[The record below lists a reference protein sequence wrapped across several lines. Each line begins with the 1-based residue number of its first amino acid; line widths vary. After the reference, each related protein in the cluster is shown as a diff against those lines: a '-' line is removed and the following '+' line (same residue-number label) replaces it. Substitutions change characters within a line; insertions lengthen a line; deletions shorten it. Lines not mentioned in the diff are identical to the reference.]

1 MPLHMQHCLAQSKQ
15 QRFFLFFWIIRS
27 SFLSF
32 SNRNYAAEASKA
44 NSKNNFKMTEM
55 DSYKS
60 SKKLATETSLKNYKK
75 GAKDAVE
82 KFKGSQ
88 NLGYDNPE
96 IQRHFTGV

>member
-1 MPLHMQHCLAQSKQ
+1 
-15 QRFFLFFWIIRS
+15 
-27 SFLSF
+27 
-32 SNRNYAAEASKA
+32 
-44 NSKNNFKMTEM
+44 M

-60 SKKLATETSLKNYKK
+60 SKKLSTETSVKNYKK

-96 IQRHFTGV
+96 IQRYGLHKTEKIVFNPHRLRVPNFEYMKALSSSLIPANLSPKKVSQL

>member
-1 MPLHMQHCLAQSKQ
+1 MIFQ
-15 QRFFLFFWIIRS
+15 LFVC
-27 SFLSF
+27 F

-44 NSKNNFKMTEM
+44 NAKNNFKMTEM

-82 KFKGSQ
+82 KYKGSQ

>member
-1 MPLHMQHCLAQSKQ
+1 
-15 QRFFLFFWIIRS
+15 
-27 SFLSF
+27 
-32 SNRNYAAEASKA
+32 
-44 NSKNNFKMTEM
+44 MTEM